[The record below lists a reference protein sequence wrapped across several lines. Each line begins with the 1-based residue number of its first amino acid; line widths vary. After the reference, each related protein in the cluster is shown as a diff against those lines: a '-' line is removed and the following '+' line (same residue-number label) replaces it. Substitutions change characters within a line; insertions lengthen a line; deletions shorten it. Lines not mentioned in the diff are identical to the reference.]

1 MINAT
6 DLKNISI
13 EDSSTI
19 PSEWYFNKDIYEL
32 EKKAIFDK
40 SWHLIGSQSRIP
52 NCGDTLNTKV
62 LNEPILIVRQK
73 DLSLKAFFNVC
84 QHRGGPLVRKNCT
97 VKSFQCKYHGWI
109 YDIDG
114 SLQKTRDFSGVENFK
129 KQDYGLKSI
138 NITSWMGLIFINLSF
153 ENVSFPLRNTE
164 IENRV
169 SSIDI
174 SNFKYHSR
182 KSYKVECNWK
192 IYIDNYLEGYH
203 IPFVH
208 PRLNK
213 VIDYKSY
220 KTELYEGYS
229 MQWALINPEL
239 SPYKK
244 SQKSNN
250 NAAFY
255 FTIFPN
261 ILLNIAPG
269 RLQTNIIEP
278 ESPNSC
284 IVHFDYYFGNITSE
298 NIKKDFDFSEE
309 IQLEDIQIC
318 EEVQKG
324 VRSRAYSAGRISKKS
339 EQGLHHF
346 QSYYKKRLSNG

>member
-1 MINAT
+1 MLNAT
-6 DLKNISI
+6 DLKNVSI
-13 EDSSTI
+13 ENSSTI
-19 PSEWYFNKDIYEL
+19 PSEFYSNKDIYDL
-32 EKKAIFDK
+32 EKNAIFDK

-52 NCGDTLNTKV
+52 NFGDTLNAEV
-62 LNEPILIVRQK
+62 LDEPILIVRQK

-97 VKSFQCKYHGWI
+97 VKSFQCRYHGWI
-109 YDIDG
+109 YNIDG

-138 NITSWMGLIFINLSF
+138 NVFSWMGLIFINLNSK
-153 ENVSFPLRNTE
+153 VTSFPLSNTS
-164 IENRV
+164 IENRI
-169 SSIDI
+169 SSINI

-182 KSYKVECNWK
+182 KSYKLNCNWK
-192 IYIDNYLEGYH
+192 VYIDNYLEGYH

-208 PRLNK
+208 PKLNK

-229 MQWALINPEL
+229 IQWALIDPEL
-239 SPYKK
+239 SPYEKN
-244 SQKSNN
+244 QKSNN
-250 NAAFY
+250 SFAFY
-255 FTIFPN
+255 FTIYPN

-269 RLQTNIIEP
+269 RLQTNIIKP
-278 ESPNSC
+278 DSPNSC
-284 IVHFDYYFGNITSE
+284 TVHFDYYFGDIPAE

-309 IQLEDIQIC
+309 VQLEDIQIC

-324 VRSRAYSAGRISKKS
+324 IESRAYNIGRISKKS

-346 QSYYKKRLSNG
+346 QSYYKKQLSNG

>member
-1 MINAT
+1 MLNT
-6 DLKNISI
+6 LDLKNHSI
-13 EDSSTI
+13 ENSSTI
-19 PSEWYFNKDIYEL
+19 PSEWYLNKDIYEL
-32 EKKAIFDK
+32 EKKVIFDK

-52 NCGDTLNTKV
+52 NCGDTLNTEV

-84 QHRGGPLVRKNCT
+84 QHRGGPLVRENCS
-97 VKSFQCKYHGWI
+97 VKSFQCKYHGWV
-109 YDIDG
+109 YGIDG
-114 SLQKTRDFSGVENFK
+114 SLQKIRDFSGVKNFK
-129 KQDYGLKSI
+129 KKDYGLKSI
-138 NITSWMGLIFINLSF
+138 NITSWMGLIFINLNS
-153 ENVSFPLRNTE
+153 NIKSFPLSDTI
-164 IENRV
+164 IENHI
-169 SSIDI
+169 SSINI

-182 KSYKVECNWK
+182 KSYKLKCNWK

-208 PRLNK
+208 PGLNK

-229 MQWALINPEL
+229 MQWALIDPKA

-244 SQKSNN
+244 NQKSNN

-269 RLQTNIIEP
+269 RLQTNIIKP
-278 ESPNSC
+278 DSPKNC
-284 IVHFDYYFGNITSE
+284 TVHFDYYFGDISAK

-309 IQLEDIQIC
+309 IQIEDIQIC
-318 EEVQKG
+318 EEVQRG
-324 VRSRAYSAGRISKKS
+324 LGSRAYNTGRISKES

-346 QSYYKKRLSNG
+346 QSYYKRKLSNG